1 MKKKQTLGTFISKN
15 IIYIAFVIML
25 IGLSVFTS
33 SFLQMKNLVNVL
45 RQATVV
51 GVLSMGMTFVII
63 GGGIDLSVG
72 STMALP
78 ALPRLIRLRRLRFH
92 FLWRSR
98 WAVWLVLL
106 LAP

>member
-45 RQATVV
+45 SSA
-51 GVLSMGMTFVII
+51 FC
-63 GGGIDLSVG
+63 
-72 STMALP
+72 P
-78 ALPRLIRLRRLRFH
+78 
-92 FLWRSR
+92 
-98 WAVWLVLL
+98 WA
-106 LAP
+106 

>member
-72 STMALP
+72 STMALASCIAAAYSP
-78 ALPRLIRLRRLRFH
+78 VSY
-92 FLWRSR
+92 FLQ
-98 WAVWLVLL
+98 
-106 LAP
+106 

>member
-51 GVLSMGMTFVII
+51 GVLSMGITKGTEVFVRKVAPL
-63 GGGIDLSVG
+63 GDPMELTVRNYELSVRKADAE
-72 STMALP
+72 M
-78 ALPRLIRLRRLRFH
+78 IE
-92 FLWRSR
+92 
-98 WAVWLVLL
+98 VE
-106 LAP
+106 